1 MARGSWGCEDCQE
14 ILENTIKLQTKC
26 KRCLRCPKRDPTIK
40 PQPPKMI
47 KIVRNCDLRLEK
59 LEAFGFLFHI
69 CTCSL
74 PGKISRRRTPQNL
87 DHFGLLPGRPGSHH
101 VPPIASEVSQKLV
114 SQATAAGWPGAQ
126 ILSLFPLKGRSYEA
140 LVRWPVYPLLD
151 SSLCAWCATQWQLKS
166 YPKKG
171 QTAIWAPTP
180 NFTFT
185 VFHCAE

>member
-1 MARGSWGCEDCQE
+1 MDWTPAPRTYTTSAANIQPLGSGPAALLEQSRAKPAGSGRWHVGAEDVRIVKKYWKTPSNRKQNE
-14 ILENTIKLQTKC
+14 RDVYDVQND
-26 KRCLRCPKRDPTIK
+26 PKRDPTIK

-47 KIVRNCDLRLEK
+47 KIVRNCDLCLEK

-114 SQATAAGWPGAQ
+114 SQATAAGWPGAK
-126 ILSLFPLKGRSYEA
+126 FY
-140 LVRWPVYPLLD
+140 
-151 SSLCAWCATQWQLKS
+151 
-166 YPKKG
+166 
-171 QTAIWAPTP
+171 
-180 NFTFT
+180 
-185 VFHCAE
+185 HCFR